1 MKWVKLFQT
10 ENEQVLAKTDSN
22 YVEPWLSCVKNDD
35 PESVSFNFQ
44 YLSTFQYNSTRPAAQ
59 NRFNCAL
66 FLHGVY
72 NRGNMVFLTPSG
84 GTPTGPWVVTASTY
98 DIGSSTDYCDAQL
111 VRVGSSETANV
122 SARYYDNGQVTNY
135 GSDSASSNIDFGV
148 LFQEVK

>member
-10 ENEQVLAKTDSN
+10 ESEQTIARSGSN
-22 YVEPWLSCVKNDD
+22 YVEPWLSCVKDD
-35 PESVSFNFQ
+35 NFEHVSFNFQ
-44 YLSTFQYNSTRPAAQ
+44 YLSTFQYRDNQSAAQ
-59 NRFNCAL
+59 NRFNCAR

-98 DIGSSTDYCDAQL
+98 DMGSSTDYCSAQL
-111 VRVGSSETANV
+111 VKVGSTETANV
-122 SARYYDNGQVTNY
+122 SARYYDNGQTTNY
-135 GSDSASSNIDFGV
+135 GGDSASSNIDFGV